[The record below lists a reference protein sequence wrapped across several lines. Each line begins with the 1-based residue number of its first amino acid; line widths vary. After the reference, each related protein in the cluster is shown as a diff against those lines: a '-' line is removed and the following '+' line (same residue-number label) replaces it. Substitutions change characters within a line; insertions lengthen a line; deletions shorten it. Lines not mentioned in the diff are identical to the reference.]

1 MKNDFLPKG
10 VTLSS
15 YKSRIKLNEKYM
27 PESANSL
34 TPDEKNAIIDSLL
47 NTLVAEERLYDK
59 QTIPEKPEDKRMLI
73 RSLLNI
79 RPPGAMR
86 QSFINKLDMLLQHEL
101 KEKSLTDSSALLPV
115 SKRFP
120 GNRLKNPDL
129 IFLWKGDIT
138 SLRVDAIVNAANDRM
153 LGCFQPMHNCIDN
166 VIHSAAGP
174 LLRED
179 CKIIMDMQGRRE
191 DTGDA
196 KITRGYNLPAR
207 FVIHTVGPIIR
218 GDEVAQYQKEELASC
233 YISSLTL
240 AAQIRDIKS
249 IAFPCISTGVFN
261 FPQGLAAE
269 TAVKTADEW
278 LYNNPNT
285 FTQIIFNVFLE
296 EDFNLY
302 ERIFRG

>member
-129 IFLWKGDIT
+129 IFLWKGILHL
-138 SLRVDAIVNAANDRM
+138 S
-153 LGCFQPMHNCIDN
+153 
-166 VIHSAAGP
+166 
-174 LLRED
+174 EW
-179 CKIIMDMQGRRE
+179 
-191 DTGDA
+191 
-196 KITRGYNLPAR
+196 
-207 FVIHTVGPIIR
+207 
-218 GDEVAQYQKEELASC
+218 
-233 YISSLTL
+233 TL
-240 AAQIRDIKS
+240 
-249 IAFPCISTGVFN
+249 
-261 FPQGLAAE
+261 
-269 TAVKTADEW
+269 
-278 LYNNPNT
+278 
-285 FTQIIFNVFLE
+285 
-296 EDFNLY
+296 
-302 ERIFRG
+302 

>member
-1 MKNDFLPKG
+1 
-10 VTLSS
+10 
-15 YKSRIKLNEKYM
+15 
-27 PESANSL
+27 
-34 TPDEKNAIIDSLL
+34 
-47 NTLVAEERLYDK
+47 
-59 QTIPEKPEDKRMLI
+59 
-73 RSLLNI
+73 
-79 RPPGAMR
+79 
-86 QSFINKLDMLLQHEL
+86 
-101 KEKSLTDSSALLPV
+101 
-115 SKRFP
+115 
-120 GNRLKNPDL
+120 
-129 IFLWKGDIT
+129 
-138 SLRVDAIVNAANDRM
+138 
-153 LGCFQPMHNCIDN
+153 MHNCIDN